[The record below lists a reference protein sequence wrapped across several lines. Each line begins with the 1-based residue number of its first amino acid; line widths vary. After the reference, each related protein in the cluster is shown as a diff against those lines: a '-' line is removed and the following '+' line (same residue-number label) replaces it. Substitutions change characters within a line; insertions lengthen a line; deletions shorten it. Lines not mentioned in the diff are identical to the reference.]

1 MRGLV
6 SGSFDPITLGHL
18 DVINKAADKVDE
30 LIVCVFINDDKSP
43 FFDLD
48 TRRELIALALDGR
61 KNIRVDTSTGMV
73 ADYCKANAIDVI
85 FRGFRNHTD
94 YLYETEMAKYN
105 YQHCGVPT
113 HLLPANENLSYVSS
127 SEVRD
132 RISNSGLLTGLLPD
146 SVIDRLNALK
156 EK

>member
-18 DVINKAADKVDE
+18 DVINKAADKVGE

-43 FFDLD
+43 FFDLE
-48 TRRELIALALDGR
+48 TRRELISLALDGR
-61 KNIRVDTSTGMV
+61 ENIKVDIFSGMV
-73 ADYCKANAIDVI
+73 ADYCKTNAIDVI
-85 FRGFRNHTD
+85 FRGFRNHAD
-94 YLYETEMAKYN
+94 YKYETDMAKYN

-113 HLLPANENLSYVSS
+113 HLLPANDNLSYVSS

-132 RISNSGLLTGLLPD
+132 RIMNSGTLTGLLPD

>member
-43 FFDLD
+43 FFDLE
-48 TRRELIALALDGR
+48 TRRELISLALDGR
-61 KNIRVDTSTGMV
+61 DNIKVDIFSGMV
-73 ADYCKANAIDVI
+73 ADYCKTNAIDVI
-85 FRGFRNHTD
+85 FRGFRNHAD
-94 YLYETEMAKYN
+94 YKYETEMAKYN

-113 HLLPANENLSYVSS
+113 HLLPANDNLSYVSS

-132 RISNSGLLTGLLPD
+132 RIMNSGTLIGLLPD